1 MNMNGALADIMTE
14 ADRRAIGEFFASRP
28 VWTGMARA
36 ADVVDLPDNT
46 ILHAGPPTGAPAAI
60 CTPILN
66 SAAAAA
72 VFEGWAESLDEAR
85 SRIRAGDIRVEPAQ
99 DHGCVVPLASAL
111 SPSMAVHVV
120 TDATRPGS
128 HCYAPINGGN
138 GPALRLGL
146 EDPSVV
152 DHLRW
157 LNGPFADALA
167 SSRVPPVDL
176 IAVADRALVDG
187 DDCHGRTMAATNALR
202 QRLFPDGDEKSAPF
216 RRFMAEGPGF
226 FLNLWMAGVKCMLA
240 AADGIAGSSFIT
252 AAGSN
257 GVAAGIKL
265 SGGAGQW
272 VTVPATVPA
281 GDCPEGIDAAD
292 ALPAIGDSAIVD
304 VAGMGAMAMHLAP
317 AQLAAMGHLMPE
329 PSDRLGQRIFAG
341 THPGFANSGLRSGLL
356 ADAVAQREC
365 APSISLGVLDRHGV
379 RGRIYGGIFT
389 PPVSLF
395 RQAASKVSTTRVSP

>member
-1 MNMNGALADIMTE
+1 MNDSLTDIMTE
-14 ADRRAIGEFFASRP
+14 ADRLATGHFFASRP

-36 ADVVDLPDNT
+36 GDAIDFPENT
-46 ILHAGPPTGAPAAI
+46 ILHAGPPTGAPSDI
-60 CTPILN
+60 CVPILN
-66 SAAAAA
+66 SVAAAAM
-72 VFEGWAESLDEAR
+72 FEGWAENLDEAR
-85 SRIRAGDIRVEPAQ
+85 TRIRSGAIRIEPAQ

-128 HCYAPINGGN
+128 SCHAPINGGT

-146 EDPSVV
+146 GDISVV
-152 DHLRW
+152 EHLRW

-167 SSRVPPVDL
+167 SSPVPPVDL

-202 QRLFPDGDEKSAPF
+202 QRLFPDSDDRSAPF
-216 RRFMAEGPGF
+216 RQFLAEGPGF
-226 FLNLWMAGVKCMLA
+226 FLNLWMAGVKCMLS
-240 AADGIAGSSFIT
+240 AADGIAGSGFVT

-257 GVAAGIKL
+257 GVTTGIKL
-265 SGGAGQW
+265 SGGNGKW
-272 VTVPATVPA
+272 VTAPATVPV
-281 GDCPEGIDAAD
+281 GDCPESIDPAD

-317 AQLAAMGHLMPE
+317 AQMDAMGHLMTE
-329 PSDRLGQRIFAG
+329 PSDAVGRRIFAG
-341 THPGFANSGLRSGLL
+341 THPGFANSGLRSGLT
-356 ADAVAQREC
+356 AGAVAQREC
-365 APSISLGVLDRHGV
+365 APSISLGVLDRLGA

-395 RQAASKVSTTRVSP
+395 RQALAAV